1 MSRTRLAIVGLG
13 KIARD
18 QHVPSLMASPAFELV
33 AVASP
38 HSRLPG
44 VPNYADLAAL
54 LKAVPDLPAVALC
67 TTPQV
72 RFETARMALEQG
84 CHVLLEKPP
93 GMTTSEVQVLED
105 LARSREV
112 ALYASWHSRYA
123 NGVEPARAWL
133 QGRQVR
139 RVEVVWKEDV
149 RVWHPGQRWIWKA
162 GGLGVFDPGINAL
175 SILSRILP
183 GDLLLHSAELFFP
196 GNCETPIAAQLQLTS
211 TAGAAVHMALDFLHT
226 GSAHWNIDRSG
237 SSTAAASCSWMAGR
251 WRLPGRANMR
261 GCTSTSRGWCASG
274 AATWISRPSAWWPT
288 PSCAAGAWKWRRS
301 TSNRRQEGSR
311 AVDLVTSADSRFR
324 C

>member
-18 QHVPSLMASPAFELV
+18 QHVPSLMASPAFELI

-44 VPNYADLAAL
+44 VPNYPDLAAL

-67 TTPQV
+67 TTPQA
-72 RFETARMALEQG
+72 RFESARMALEQG

-105 LARSREV
+105 LARSRDV
-112 ALYASWHSRYA
+112 ALFASWHSRHA
-123 NGVEPARAWL
+123 DGVEPARAWL

-149 RVWHPGQRWIWKA
+149 RVWHPGQTWIWKA

-183 GDLLLHSAELFFP
+183 GDLVLHSAELFFP
-196 GNCETPIAAQLQLTS
+196 GNCETPIAAQLQLAS

-226 GSAHWNIDRSG
+226 GTAHWNIDVDTDAGLLRLLNGG
-237 SSTAAASCSWMAGR
+237 SELQLDG
-251 WRLPGRANMR
+251 
-261 GCTSTSRGWCASG
+261 
-274 AATWISRPSAWWPT
+274 
-288 PSCAAGAWKWRRS
+288 
-301 TSNRRQEGSR
+301 R
-311 AVDLVTSADSRFR
+311 AVDTPRQSEYARVYEHFARLVRERRCDVDLAPFRLVADAFLCGRRVEVAPFNE
-324 C
+324 